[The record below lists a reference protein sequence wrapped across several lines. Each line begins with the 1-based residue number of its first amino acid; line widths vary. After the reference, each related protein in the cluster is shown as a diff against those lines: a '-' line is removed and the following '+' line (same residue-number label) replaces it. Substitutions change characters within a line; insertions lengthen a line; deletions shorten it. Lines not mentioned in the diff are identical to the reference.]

1 MEGPNSIRFDN
12 IPPHLADFVIPL
24 SKSSL
29 NSNNISPISRH
40 DNQHNLNF
48 NGSNDSIDTL
58 YYGYENYENS
68 ATLSN
73 ETQYLSSEANAD
85 RFQSLNSLVP
95 NATNEIYE
103 RALYL
108 SNIQKRKSFS
118 NTYIKRAQFYKTKIC
133 LWHLNGRCFMGEDC
147 NYAHSFSELKEN
159 PDLRKTTLCTELKQK
174 LTCTNPSCP
183 YAHSQKEL
191 RANNFLFKTSVCKFW
206 KYGRCPAGSTCRYA
220 HGFEEVRNPL
230 EAFKGQL
237 RRFSNKSE
245 LAMSQNSFGT
255 KSISPVLHS
264 EMFAQ
269 DTLQEH
275 WNQNDL
281 VCRTTLQSTD
291 TESEIYHRMI

>member
-1 MEGPNSIRFDN
+1 MDGGNNVGFEE
-12 IPPHLADFVIPL
+12 IPPTHPSDFVIPL

-29 NSNNISPISRH
+29 DSHNITPLSRH
-40 DNQHNLNF
+40 DHQHSLNY

-58 YYGYENYENS
+58 YVGYGKS
-68 ATLSN
+68 ASLSN
-73 ETQYLSSEANAD
+73 ETLYPSSDAITD
-85 RFQSLNSLVP
+85 RFYNVNTSFRDKSRY
-95 NATNEIYE
+95 IYD
-103 RALYL
+103 RAIYL

-174 LTCTNPSCP
+174 LTCTNPACP

-230 EAFKGQL
+230 EVFKGPL
-237 RRFSNKSE
+237 CRFNNNKSE
-245 LAMSQNSFGT
+245 LSTSQNSFGT
-255 KSISPVLHS
+255 KSMSPMLHA
-264 EMFAQ
+264 ENFAQ
-269 DTLQEH
+269 ESVQEH
-275 WNQNDL
+275 WNQNDTI
-281 VCRTTLQSTD
+281 CRITLQSTD
-291 TESEIYHRMI
+291 TESDLYSRMI